1 MADECY
7 KEAIS
12 PSGILN
18 ADRYFND
25 VKNSLPRRR
34 ADSVSGNQ
42 DHVFNDKR
50 KREWIDSWVT
60 ILNRAPS
67 GLTLFYPRTSN
78 DIDLT
83 NPKTIP
89 PYLFRVFDMKSS
101 GNNDEEVMASSIHAS
116 QVRTSGV
123 NDLLGMEDVKATR
136 LLSYHIDPKWRR
148 KYDDQDNLV
157 SWTSSL
163 LYAVQY
169 ATYRKHHL
177 RLKNADI
184 NICMVQT
191 SQFPQRQFVRDIES
205 LKKYLPIAKDLE
217 EEVEKGFRR
226 RLYQPDFY
234 NGEYFSQGVLN
245 HAGRSCVVSLEQLED
260 AGIFKLYPALENPRD
275 DYGVIRNVL
284 KVLGLR
290 REWSNEQTTTE
301 NDVPDALSIARKC
314 FPGFNEYDVA
324 CILLAFKHREL
335 SGK

>member
-67 GLTLFYPRTSN
+67 GLALFYPRTSN

-136 LLSYHIDPKWRR
+136 LLSYHIDHKWRR